1 MKSEF
6 PLNSLGLTHRFMADH
21 IRQGDVCID
30 ATAGGGRDTLFLC
43 RLVGDEGRVLAMDI
57 QPEAVTRT
65 EELLKAEGVSHIARV
80 VQDCHSHLGDY
91 AEAASVDGIMFN
103 FGWLPGG
110 DHTVFSTP
118 DTSIAAV
125 TAGLELLRS
134 GGVMSLCIYHGR
146 ENGTAERDALLR
158 FLPTLDNRRY
168 TVIRSDFINRTGDI
182 PIPVFIIKE

>member
-21 IRQGDVCID
+21 IRAGDVCID

-43 RLVGDEGRVLAMDI
+43 RLVGDSGRVLAMDI
-57 QPEAVTRT
+57 QPQAVTRT
-65 EELLKAEGVSHIARV
+65 RALLQQEGVSHIARV
-80 VQDCHSHLGDY
+80 VLDCHSHLGEY
-91 AEAASVDGIMFN
+91 AQPESVDGIMFN

-146 ENGTAERDALLR
+146 ENGTAERDALLA
-158 FLPTLDNRRY
+158 FLPTLDSRRY
-168 TVIRSDFINRTGDI
+168 TVIRGDFVNRTGDV

>member
-6 PLNSLGLTHRFMADH
+6 GLNSLGLTHRFMADH
-21 IRQGDVCID
+21 IRPGDVCID

-57 QPEAVTRT
+57 QPQAVTRT
-65 EELLKAEGVSHIARV
+65 EALLRAEGVDHIARV

-91 AEAASVDGIMFN
+91 VDPESVDGIMFN

-125 TAGLELLRS
+125 TAGLTALRS

-146 ENGTAERDALLR
+146 ENGTAERDALLA

-168 TVIRSDFINRTGDI
+168 TVIRGDFINRTGDI